1 MNELAE
7 SGNRMVYSHHYSDK
21 ITFNLGYDKKI
32 NCYCESTLLI
42 YKQLS
47 GSGIGD

>member
-1 MNELAE
+1 MNELAV
-7 SGNRMVYSHHYSDK
+7 SGKRMVYSNHYSDK
-21 ITFNLGYDKKI
+21 FTFNLGYDTKI
-32 NCYCESTLLI
+32 NYYCESTLLI